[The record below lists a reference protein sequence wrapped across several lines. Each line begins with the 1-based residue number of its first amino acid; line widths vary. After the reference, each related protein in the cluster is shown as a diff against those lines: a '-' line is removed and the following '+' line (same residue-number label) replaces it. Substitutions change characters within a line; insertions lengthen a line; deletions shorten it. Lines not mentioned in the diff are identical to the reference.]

1 MYLVSGQVC
10 VVASQDTN
18 ASSHSQGPN
27 VRRDPSEVAMN
38 QLLFSIFF
46 YMSYSNK
53 CVNFFLYLVSGYKFR
68 LALRQLVRC
77 RRQVFTHLSMG
88 GGGGGAVGVGGG
100 GGEGFIFMEA

>member
-1 MYLVSGQVC
+1 
-10 VVASQDTN
+10 
-18 ASSHSQGPN
+18 
-27 VRRDPSEVAMN
+27 MN

-77 RRQVFTHLSMG
+77 RRQVFSHLSMG
-88 GGGGGAVGVGGG
+88 GGGGGAVGIGGG
-100 GGEGFIFMEA
+100 GGGGARGGGRRLSDFSLSGAPSQGDLPSAGC